1 MVDLVITVCELMGPI
16 AATIIGII
24 LLGIALEKIRV

>member
-1 MVDLVITVCELMGPI
+1 MVDIIIAVCEVMGPL
-16 AATIIGII
+16 AATAIGII

>member
-1 MVDLVITVCELMGPI
+1 MVDLVIAVCEFMGP
-16 AATIIGII
+16 AAAVLIGII

>member
-1 MVDLVITVCELMGPI
+1 MIDIVITVCEYMGPI
-16 AATIIGII
+16 AATAIGII